1 MALRVGGA
9 FALGFVDLGNPVC
22 LTNSTLR
29 VTARHRRRA
38 AAMPADTWP
47 DEHSTGGVSN
57 IGLSPFLMTVG
68 QSARSLDAHRVQTS
82 AALPLELDLPLH
94 PVGYRLRIACRGR
107 VALFAAMGVIYL

>member
-38 AAMPADTWP
+38 AAMPADAWP

-57 IGLSPFLMTVG
+57 IGLSTFLMTVG
-68 QSARSLDAHRVQTS
+68 QSARSLGAHRQQTS
-82 AALPLELDLPLH
+82 YALGLDLP
-94 PVGYRLRIACRGR
+94 RLSW
-107 VALFAAMGVIYL
+107 VAVLLSMGELCNSA